1 MNFIITKQGALF
13 ALMLIVALF
22 AYIYITSP
30 ILDFIKVFGCS
41 LSLLLFLIAM
51 QARLCKHID
60 TKQLSAD
67 WALLFV
73 GACGLSFFVFF
84 WDLSAGCVSNKAWWA
99 LIIGVLF
106 HVIGL
111 ACWYGQ
117 NLLNKKRKT
126 ANQGG
131 FFME

>member
-30 ILDFIKVFGCS
+30 MLDFIKAFGCS

-51 QARLCKHID
+51 EARLCKHID
-60 TKQLSAD
+60 TKQLGAD

-73 GACGLSFFVFF
+73 GACGLSFFIFF
-84 WDLSAGCVSNKAWWA
+84 WDLSAGYVSNKAWLA
-99 LIIGVLF
+99 LIVGVLF
-106 HVIGL
+106 HVVGL

-117 NLLNKKRKT
+117 NYLNAKRRLT
-126 ANQGG
+126 
-131 FFME
+131 

>member
-1 MNFIITKQGALF
+1 MKFVITKQVALF

-30 ILDFIKVFGCS
+30 MLDFIKVFGCS
-41 LSLLLFLIAM
+41 LSLLLFFITM
-51 QARLCKHID
+51 QARLFKHID
-60 TKQLSAD
+60 TTQLGAD

-84 WDLSAGCVSNKAWWA
+84 WDLSAGCVSNEAWWA

-106 HVIGL
+106 HVVGL

-126 ANQGG
+126 AK
-131 FFME
+131 

>member
-1 MNFIITKQGALF
+1 MNFIVTKQGALF

-22 AYIYITSP
+22 AYLYITSP
-30 ILDFIKVFGCS
+30 MLDFIKVFGCS

-60 TKQLSAD
+60 TTQLGAD

-84 WDLSAGCVSNKAWWA
+84 WDLSTGHVSPKAG
-99 LIIGVLF
+99 G
-106 HVIGL
+106 H
-111 ACWYGQ
+111 
-117 NLLNKKRKT
+117 
-126 ANQGG
+126 
-131 FFME
+131 

>member
-1 MNFIITKQGALF
+1 MKFVITKQGALF

-51 QARLCKHID
+51 EARLCDHID
-60 TKQLSAD
+60 TKQLGAD

-73 GACGLSFFVFF
+73 GACGLSFFIFF
-84 WDLSAGCVSNKAWWA
+84 WDLSAGYVSNKAWWA

-117 NLLNKKRKT
+117 NLINNRRQA
-126 ANQGG
+126 AN
-131 FFME
+131 

>member
-1 MNFIITKQGALF
+1 MNLTITKQGALF

-30 ILDFIKVFGCS
+30 MLDFIKVFGCS

-60 TKQLSAD
+60 TKQLGAD

-73 GACGLSFFVFF
+73 GACGLSFFVLF
-84 WDLSAGCVSNKAWWA
+84 WGLSVGSVSNKAWWA

-117 NLLNKKRKT
+117 NLINNRRKA
-126 ANQGG
+126 AN
-131 FFME
+131 

>member
-1 MNFIITKQGALF
+1 MNFIVTKQGALF

-60 TKQLSAD
+60 TKQLGAD

-73 GACGLSFFVFF
+73 GACGLSFFIFF

-99 LIIGVLF
+99 LIIGVLC
-106 HVIGL
+106 HVVGL
-111 ACWYGQ
+111 VFWYGQ
-117 NLLNKKRKT
+117 NLLNKKCKT
-126 ANQGG
+126 AK
-131 FFME
+131 

>member
-1 MNFIITKQGALF
+1 MKLTITKHGAVF
-13 ALMLIVALF
+13 ALILIVALF
-22 AYIYITSP
+22 AYLYITSP
-30 ILDFIKVFGCS
+30 MLDFIKVFGCS

-60 TKQLSAD
+60 TKQLGAD

-99 LIIGVLF
+99 LIIGVLC

-117 NLLNKKRKT
+117 NLLNKKRKS
-126 ANQGG
+126 AK
-131 FFME
+131 

>member
-1 MNFIITKQGALF
+1 MNFIVTKQGALF

-60 TKQLSAD
+60 TKQLGAD

-99 LIIGVLF
+99 LIIGVLC
-106 HVIGL
+106 HVVGL
-111 ACWYGQ
+111 VFWYGQ
-117 NLLNKKRKT
+117 NLLNNRRKLK
-126 ANQGG
+126 
-131 FFME
+131 

>member
-51 QARLCKHID
+51 EARLCKHID
-60 TKQLSAD
+60 TKQLGAD

-73 GACGLSFFVFF
+73 GACGLSFLIFF
-84 WDLSAGCVSNKAWWA
+84 WDLSSGYVSNKAWWA

-106 HVIGL
+106 HVVGL

-117 NLLNKKRKT
+117 NLINNRRQ
-126 ANQGG
+126 AA
-131 FFME
+131 

>member
-1 MNFIITKQGALF
+1 MKLTITKQGALF

-30 ILDFIKVFGCS
+30 MLDFIKVFGCS

-60 TKQLSAD
+60 TKHLGAD

-84 WDLSAGCVSNKAWWA
+84 WDLSAGCVSDKAWWA
-99 LIIGVLF
+99 LIIGVLC

-111 ACWYGQ
+111 VFWYGQ

-126 ANQGG
+126 AN
-131 FFME
+131 

>member
-1 MNFIITKQGALF
+1 MKFVITKQGAVF
-13 ALMLIVALF
+13 ALILIVALF
-22 AYIYITSP
+22 AYLYITSP
-30 ILDFIKVFGCS
+30 MLEFIKVFGCS

-60 TKQLSAD
+60 TKHLGAD

-84 WDLSAGCVSNKAWWA
+84 WDLGGGRVSEKAWWA
-99 LIIGVLF
+99 LIIGVLC

-126 ANQGG
+126 A
-131 FFME
+131 

>member
-1 MNFIITKQGALF
+1 MKLTITKHGALF

-30 ILDFIKVFGCS
+30 MLDFIKVFGCS

-60 TKQLSAD
+60 TKQLGAD

-99 LIIGVLF
+99 LIIGVLC

-117 NLLNKKRKT
+117 NLINNRRQA
-126 ANQGG
+126 AN
-131 FFME
+131 

>member
-1 MNFIITKQGALF
+1 MKLTITKHGALF

-60 TKQLSAD
+60 TKQLGAD

-84 WDLSAGCVSNKAWWA
+84 WGLSAGYISNKAWWA

-106 HVIGL
+106 HVVGL

-117 NLLNKKRKT
+117 NYLNAKRRLT
-126 ANQGG
+126 
-131 FFME
+131 

>member
-1 MNFIITKQGALF
+1 MIKFTVTKHGALF

-22 AYIYITSP
+22 AYLYITSP
-30 ILDFIKVFGCS
+30 MLGFIKVFGCS

-60 TKQLSAD
+60 TKQLGAD

-84 WDLSAGCVSNKAWWA
+84 WDLSAGYVSNKAWWA
-99 LIIGVLF
+99 LIIGMLC

-117 NLLNKKRKT
+117 NLVNKKRK
-126 ANQGG
+126 AA
-131 FFME
+131 

>member
-1 MNFIITKQGALF
+1 MKFIVTKQGALF

-60 TKQLSAD
+60 TKQLGAD

-99 LIIGVLF
+99 LIIGVLC
-106 HVIGL
+106 HVVGL
-111 ACWYGQ
+111 VFWYGQ
-117 NLLNKKRKT
+117 NLLNNRRKLK
-126 ANQGG
+126 
-131 FFME
+131 

>member
-1 MNFIITKQGALF
+1 MNFVITKQGALF

-30 ILDFIKVFGCS
+30 ILDFIKVFGGS

-60 TKQLSAD
+60 TKQLGAD

-99 LIIGVLF
+99 LIIGVLC
-106 HVIGL
+106 HVVGL
-111 ACWYGQ
+111 VFWYGQ
-117 NLLNKKRKT
+117 NLLNKKRNT
-126 ANQGG
+126 AN
-131 FFME
+131 

>member
-1 MNFIITKQGALF
+1 MKFVITKHGALF

-30 ILDFIKVFGCS
+30 MLDFIKVFGCS

-60 TKQLSAD
+60 TKQLGAD

-117 NLLNKKRKT
+117 NLINNRRK
-126 ANQGG
+126 AAK
-131 FFME
+131 

>member
-1 MNFIITKQGALF
+1 MNLTITKHGAVF
-13 ALMLIVALF
+13 ALLLIVALF

-30 ILDFIKVFGCS
+30 ILDFIRVFGCS

-60 TKQLSAD
+60 TKQLGAD

-84 WDLSAGCVSNKAWWA
+84 WDLGGGRVSDKAWWA
-99 LIIGVLF
+99 LIIGELF

-117 NLLNKKRKT
+117 NLINNRRKA
-126 ANQGG
+126 AN
-131 FFME
+131 

>member
-1 MNFIITKQGALF
+1 MKFVITKQGALF

-60 TKQLSAD
+60 TKQLGAD

-84 WDLSAGCVSNKAWWA
+84 WDLSVNCISHKAWWA
-99 LIIGVLF
+99 LIVGVLF
-106 HVIGL
+106 HVVGL

-117 NLLNKKRKT
+117 NYLNAKRNLT
-126 ANQGG
+126 
-131 FFME
+131 

>member
-1 MNFIITKQGALF
+1 MKFVITKQGALF

-22 AYIYITSP
+22 AYLYITSP
-30 ILDFIKVFGCS
+30 MLDFIKVFGGS

-51 QARLCKHID
+51 EARLCKRID
-60 TKQLSAD
+60 TKQLGAD

-73 GACGLSFFVFF
+73 GACGLSFFIFF
-84 WDLSAGCVSNKAWWA
+84 LDLSAGYVSNKAWWA
-99 LIIGVLF
+99 LIIGVLC

-117 NLLNKKRKT
+117 NYLNAKRSLT
-126 ANQGG
+126 
-131 FFME
+131 

>member
-1 MNFIITKQGALF
+1 MNFIVTKQGALF

-60 TKQLSAD
+60 TKQLGAD

-99 LIIGVLF
+99 LIIGVLC
-106 HVIGL
+106 HVVGL
-111 ACWYGQ
+111 VFWYGQ
-117 NLLNKKRKT
+117 NLLNKKRK
-126 ANQGG
+126 AA
-131 FFME
+131 

>member
-1 MNFIITKQGALF
+1 MKFVITKQGALF

-60 TKQLSAD
+60 TKQLGAD

-99 LIIGVLF
+99 LIIGVLC
-106 HVIGL
+106 HVVGL
-111 ACWYGQ
+111 VFWYGQ
-117 NLLNKKRKT
+117 NLLNKKRKA
-126 ANQGG
+126 AN
-131 FFME
+131 

>member
-1 MNFIITKQGALF
+1 MKFIVTKQGALF

-22 AYIYITSP
+22 AYIFITSP
-30 ILDFIKVFGCS
+30 LLDFIKVLGGS

-60 TKQLSAD
+60 TKQLGAD

-73 GACGLSFFVFF
+73 GACGLSFLVFF
-84 WDLSAGCVSNKAWWA
+84 WGLSAGCVSAKAWWA
-99 LIIGVLF
+99 LIIGVLC

-111 ACWYGQ
+111 SFWYGQ
-117 NLLNKKRKT
+117 NLLNNRRNTINQLT
-126 ANQGG
+126 AK
-131 FFME
+131 

>member
-1 MNFIITKQGALF
+1 MKFVITKQGALF
-13 ALMLIVALF
+13 VFMLIVALF

-30 ILDFIKVFGCS
+30 MLDFIKVFGCS

-60 TKQLSAD
+60 TKQLGAD

-84 WDLSAGCVSNKAWWA
+84 WDLSSGYVSLKAWWA
-99 LIIGVLF
+99 LIIGVLC

-117 NLLNKKRKT
+117 NLINNRRKA
-126 ANQGG
+126 AN
-131 FFME
+131 

>member
-1 MNFIITKQGALF
+1 MIKFTVTKQGALF

-30 ILDFIKVFGCS
+30 MLDFIRVFGGS

-51 QARLCKHID
+51 QARLCKYID
-60 TKQLSAD
+60 TKQLGAD

-99 LIIGVLF
+99 LIIGVLC
-106 HVIGL
+106 HVVGL
-111 ACWYGQ
+111 VFWYGQ
-117 NLLNKKRKT
+117 NLLNKKRK
-126 ANQGG
+126 AA
-131 FFME
+131 

>member
-1 MNFIITKQGALF
+1 MKFVITKQGAVF
-13 ALMLIVALF
+13 ALLLIVALF
-22 AYIYITSP
+22 AYLYITSP
-30 ILDFIKVFGCS
+30 MLEFIKVFGCS

-51 QARLCKHID
+51 RARRCKHID
-60 TKQLSAD
+60 TKQLGAD

-84 WDLSAGCVSNKAWWA
+84 WDLSAGYVSNKAWWA

-117 NLLNKKRKT
+117 NLINKKRKT
-126 ANQGG
+126 A
-131 FFME
+131 

>member
-1 MNFIITKQGALF
+1 VKFIVTKQGALF

-60 TKQLSAD
+60 TKQLGAD

-84 WDLSAGCVSNKAWWA
+84 WDLSAGCVSDKAWWA
-99 LIIGVLF
+99 LIIGVLC

-111 ACWYGQ
+111 VFWYGQ

-126 ANQGG
+126 AN
-131 FFME
+131 

>member
-1 MNFIITKQGALF
+1 MKFVITKQGALF

-30 ILDFIKVFGCS
+30 VLDFIKVFGCS

-60 TKQLSAD
+60 TKQLGAD

-84 WDLSAGCVSNKAWWA
+84 WDLSVNCISHKAWWA
-99 LIIGVLF
+99 LIVGVLC

-117 NLLNKKRKT
+117 NLINNRRQA
-126 ANQGG
+126 AN
-131 FFME
+131 

>member
-1 MNFIITKQGALF
+1 MNFIVTKQGALF

-30 ILDFIKVFGCS
+30 MLDFIKVFGCS

-60 TKQLSAD
+60 TKQLGAD

-99 LIIGVLF
+99 LIIGVLC
-106 HVIGL
+106 HAIGL
-111 ACWYGQ
+111 VFWYGQ
-117 NLLNKKRKT
+117 NLINNRRQT
-126 ANQGG
+126 AK
-131 FFME
+131 

>member
-1 MNFIITKQGALF
+1 MKFVITKQGALF

-60 TKQLSAD
+60 TKQLGAD

-99 LIIGVLF
+99 LIIGVLC

-111 ACWYGQ
+111 VFWYGQ
-117 NLLNKKRKT
+117 NLLNKKLKT
-126 ANQGG
+126 A
-131 FFME
+131 

>member
-1 MNFIITKQGALF
+1 MKFVITKQGALF

-22 AYIYITSP
+22 AYLYITSP
-30 ILDFIKVFGCS
+30 MLDFIKVLGCV
-41 LSLLLFLIAM
+41 LSALLFCIAM
-51 QARLCKHID
+51 QARVCKRID
-60 TKQLSAD
+60 TTQLGAD

-84 WDLSAGCVSNKAWWA
+84 WDLSSGYVSPKAWWA

-111 ACWYGQ
+111 SFWYGQ
-117 NLLNKKRKT
+117 NYLNAKRSLT
-126 ANQGG
+126 
-131 FFME
+131 

>member
-1 MNFIITKQGALF
+1 MKFVITKQGALF

-51 QARLCKHID
+51 EARLCKHID
-60 TKQLSAD
+60 TKQLGAD

-73 GACGLSFFVFF
+73 GACGLSFFIFF
-84 WDLSAGCVSNKAWWA
+84 WDRYFLWCRSFHWINLYFSVYRHN
-99 LIIGVLF
+99 LFIQDIFYLLRIVIIRL
-106 HVIGL
+106 
-111 ACWYGQ
+111 
-117 NLLNKKRKT
+117 
-126 ANQGG
+126 
-131 FFME
+131 

>member
-1 MNFIITKQGALF
+1 MKFVITKQGALF

-30 ILDFIKVFGCS
+30 MLDFIKVFGCS

-51 QARLCKHID
+51 QARLYKHID
-60 TKQLSAD
+60 TKQLGAD
-67 WALLFV
+67 WSLLFV
-73 GACGLSFFVFF
+73 GACGLSFFIFF
-84 WDLSAGCVSNKAWWA
+84 WDLSAGYVSNKAWWT
-99 LIIGVLF
+99 LIIGVLC

-126 ANQGG
+126 AK
-131 FFME
+131 

>member
-1 MNFIITKQGALF
+1 MIKFTVTKQGALF

-60 TKQLSAD
+60 TKQLGAD

-84 WDLSAGCVSNKAWWA
+84 WDLSAGCVSDKAWWA
-99 LIIGVLF
+99 LIIGVLC
-106 HVIGL
+106 HVVGL
-111 ACWYGQ
+111 VFWYGQ

-126 ANQGG
+126 AN
-131 FFME
+131 

>member
-1 MNFIITKQGALF
+1 MIKFTVTKQGALF

-22 AYIYITSP
+22 AYLYITSP
-30 ILDFIKVFGCS
+30 MLEFIKVLGCS

-60 TKQLSAD
+60 TKQLGAD

-99 LIIGVLF
+99 LIIGVLC

-111 ACWYGQ
+111 VFWYGQ

-126 ANQGG
+126 AK
-131 FFME
+131 

>member
-30 ILDFIKVFGCS
+30 ILDFIKVLGCS

-60 TKQLSAD
+60 TKQLGAD

-99 LIIGVLF
+99 LIIGVLC
-106 HVIGL
+106 HVVGL
-111 ACWYGQ
+111 VFWYGQ

-126 ANQGG
+126 AN
-131 FFME
+131 